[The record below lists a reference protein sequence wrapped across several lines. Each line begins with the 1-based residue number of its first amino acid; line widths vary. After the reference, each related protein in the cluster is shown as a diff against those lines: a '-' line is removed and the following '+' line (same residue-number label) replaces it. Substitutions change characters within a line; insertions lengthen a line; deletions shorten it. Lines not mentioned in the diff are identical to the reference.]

1 MVRTAFTFN
10 GFVRLE
16 LIPENNQDKML
27 LELAFQG
34 RQVKIVEQQN
44 DGRVSL
50 KIVAP
55 QDESQLRRAVTPQ
68 TTPAKNADP
77 KYETIG

>member
-10 GFVRLE
+10 GFVKLE

-34 RQVKIVEQQN
+34 RQVKVVEQQN

-55 QDESQLRRAVTPQ
+55 QDEPQ
-68 TTPAKNADP
+68 PV
-77 KYETIG
+77 EQ